1 MFVSDSSA
9 VTILAAPRR
18 PAAAI
23 LRLRMPSPAALLRVP
38 LRAAGLAAGT
48 LAWYLVL
55 VAGRL
60 ALAGRPRRRLAWSQR
75 AFRGWSRWLG
85 RVLGMRIEVLG
96 APPRPPFLLVANHL
110 SYADVLLLGR
120 AAGGAFVA
128 KREIAGWPV
137 MGYLCRLV
145 GTVFVDREAKRDL
158 VRTSGEMEAA
168 LAAGIGVVLF
178 PEGGIAGSEELQ
190 PLRPALLQGAVATGR
205 PVHWAV
211 IAYDTPAGT
220 PPAAETIVW
229 TGPLLPHV
237 LRLLAL
243 PGFRARVRFG
253 DEPVQEPDRKR
264 LATILHRQMAAAL
277 NELREI

>member
-1 MFVSDSSA
+1 
-9 VTILAAPRR
+9 
-18 PAAAI
+18 
-23 LRLRMPSPAALLRVP
+23 MPSPAALLRVP
-38 LRAAGLAAGT
+38 LRAAGLAAVT
-48 LAWYLVL
+48 LACYLFV

-60 ALAGRPRRRLAWSQR
+60 ILAGRPRRRLAWSQR
-75 AFRGWSRWLG
+75 AFRGWSRWMG
-85 RVLGMRIEVLG
+85 RVLGMRIEVVG
-96 APPRPPFLLVANHL
+96 TPPRPPFLLVANHL
-110 SYADVLLLGR
+110 SYADVLLLGA

-137 MGYLCRLV
+137 MGHLCRLV

-158 VRTSGEMEAA
+158 VRASSEMEAA
-168 LAAGIGVVLF
+168 LAAGLGVVLF

-190 PLRPALLQGAVATGR
+190 PFRPPLLQGAVATGR

-220 PPAAETIVW
+220 APAAEAVVW

-243 PGFRARVRFG
+243 PGFRARVAFG
-253 DEPVQEPDRKR
+253 AAPIHEPDRKR
-264 LATILHRQMAAAL
+264 LAVRLHLEMAA
-277 NELREI
+277 ELARLRVAPPEG